1 MPECAGHAGL
11 PREKQKEECLRE
23 KGEGGAGTG
32 RLPLAVCHNGF
43 ETREVQIRGSFD
55 RDQAVFH
62 PVLPHS
68 SENRATNPGLNLA
81 SG

>member
-1 MPECAGHAGL
+1 MPECAEHAGL

-43 ETREVQIRGSFD
+43 EIRE
-55 RDQAVFH
+55 
-62 PVLPHS
+62 S
-68 SENRATNPGLNLA
+68 SNPWPF
-81 SG
+81 